1 MRMAARGAAAIAA
14 AATAGAMLAGCGGS
28 SSSKTA
34 PTAAGATAGASGASA
49 TSAPP
54 SSGTSGSG
62 SPTPLVTATA
72 PITTSSARL
81 SPALLTLADLPAGF
95 TRHALGAKNLPSLIH
110 GCPGLEVLQQTG
122 IGDIAQGEWADGGL
136 TSDYIDEAVIEP
148 KGATAAELVAQSAK
162 ALDGCGSVQVVE
174 EGFGVTLTAKPLTL
188 AETGDASHAWKT
200 TGRYAGIPMELNVVL
215 IQQGELVVL
224 LAQTHISG
232 RADDAL
238 TLRAAKAAAARA
250 AAFQKKNT

>member
-14 AATAGAMLAGCGGS
+14 VATAGAVLAGCGGS
-28 SSSKTA
+28 SSSRTA
-34 PTAAGATAGASGASA
+34 PAAAGTTAGASGSSA

-54 SSGTSGSG
+54 SPGASG
-62 SPTPLVTATA
+62 SPTAPLTATA

-95 TRHALGAKNLPSLIH
+95 TRHELGAKNLPSLIH

-122 IGDIAQGEWADGGL
+122 IGDIAQGEWANGGL
-136 TSDYIDEAVIEP
+136 TSDYLDEAVIEP
-148 KGATAAELVAQSAK
+148 KGATAAGLVALSAK
-162 ALDGCGSVQVVE
+162 ALDDCGSVQVVE
-174 EGFGVTLTAKPLTL
+174 EGFGVTLTARPLPL
-188 AETGDASHAWKT
+188 AGTGDASHAWKT

-215 IQQGELVVL
+215 IQQGDLVVL

-232 RADDAL
+232 QADDAL